1 MSGAY
6 LILRSWLEKQ
16 PLGAIQEKGVGV
28 WKKMFIDD
36 IESMELLLAH
46 ALPEGLSNLAVPVV
60 VFVAMFLTDW
70 KLGLLSLCS
79 LPLGVLAMGMMYR
92 SGMSKMGDYYA
103 AGQKMNNTIV
113 EYINGMEVV
122 KVFNRDGESY
132 HRFET
137 DVKNYR
143 DFTLDWFR
151 ACWLWM
157 ALYTSILP
165 WLSKKRLPL
174 SLFGFFAVLLLVGPL
189 LDTCALFTQTAAIN
203 WETAK
208 AIYLSGVPIN
218 CIHGVAT
225 FLTLFFFSRPLFEKL
240 DRVQLKYGM
249 MEDGYGV

>member
-1 MSGAY
+1 
-6 LILRSWLEKQ
+6 
-16 PLGAIQEKGVGV
+16 
-28 WKKMFIDD
+28 
-36 IESMELLLAH
+36 
-46 ALPEGLSNLAVPVV
+46 
-60 VFVAMFLTDW
+60 
-70 KLGLLSLCS
+70 
-79 LPLGVLAMGMMYR
+79 MGMMYR

-165 WLSKKRLPL
+165 CVAL
-174 SLFGFFAVLLLVGPL
+174 VLLPAGGYLVLTGASTLPDYALVLCMSFSVGPPL
-189 LDTCALFTQTAAIN
+189 IRAMNFSLGLSIN
-203 WETAK
+203 LE
-208 AIYLSGVPIN
+208 
-218 CIHGVAT
+218 
-225 FLTLFFFSRPLFEKL
+225 
-240 DRVQLKYGM
+240 
-249 MEDGYGV
+249 